1 MDTKSV
7 RCVVNSISRFVH
19 LVSCQMTNTMP
30 AQKSFRKIAS
40 LLKLLK
46 PVLDDIVD
54 YKIPSDEALY
64 KECEELDLAV
74 NEAREFMEG
83 WSSKM
88 SKICSV
94 STISIH
100 FVIPSI
106 GVILEGKK
114 LSLLILLYMALPS
127 DNFFSLSFFMP
138 IPKTLVT
145 F

>member
-19 LVSCQMTNTMP
+19 LVSCQTTNTMP

-94 STISIH
+94 STVSIH